1 MSKIREKAKAV
12 GHEVVGKLTRHPEL
26 EITWDSMEGKWVRMK
41 GFQFYL
47 DEGGNEYWVS
57 SKQGVCIVT
66 ADGGVI

>member
-12 GHEVVGKLTRHPEL
+12 GHEVVGKLTRHPEYETTL
-26 EITWDSMEGKWVRMK
+26 DHMTGKEVRMK
-41 GFQFYL
+41 GQRFYL

-57 SKQGVCIVT
+57 KRGVCIVT

>member
-12 GHEVVGKLTRHPEL
+12 GHEVIGKLTRHPEL
-26 EITWDSMEGKWVRMK
+26 ETTWDPMTGETVRMK
-41 GFQFYL
+41 GQRFYM

-57 SKQGVCIVT
+57 RRGVCIVT